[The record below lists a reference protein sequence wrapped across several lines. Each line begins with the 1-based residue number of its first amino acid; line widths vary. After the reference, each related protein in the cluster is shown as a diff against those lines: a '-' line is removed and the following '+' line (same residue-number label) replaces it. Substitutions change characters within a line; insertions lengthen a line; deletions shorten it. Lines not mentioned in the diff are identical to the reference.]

1 MSNRPG
7 DRYTCSNPE
16 CGCEIEIKEPCNLD
30 PEELQERSSFVG
42 SPATE
47 DDESVEVSK
56 SFTESELAT
65 VAAPSLEAVPEAPSL
80 TCFCGGQMSEAV
92 STPGKRRRAGAS

>member
-1 MSNRPG
+1 MSNRTG
-7 DRYTCSNPE
+7 DRYSCSNPD

-42 SPATE
+42 SHSIE
-47 DDESVEVSK
+47 DDESIEVSE
-56 SFTESELAT
+56 SPTESEIAT
-65 VAAPSLEAVPEAPSL
+65 VTTPSLEAVRQAPSL

-92 STPGKRRRAGAS
+92 SASGKKRRARAS